1 MFFAFATILY
11 RSNRILLLKKIG
23 ILKERRR
30 ESQNRTLTV
39 IICHFLYVALDKHT
53 FEEKCFLKVE
63 IQRIRGNYIFYPI
76 NQVILHKL
84 SWFSFHFQSILYCCY
99 LLMHC
104 TVTHFKHHKTPI
116 NVLTERSAR
125 KRGREKKRMCVCVC
139 VCVRERERE

>member
-76 NQVILHKL
+76 NQVY
-84 SWFSFHFQSILYCCY
+84 FTSFLDSRFIFNLYY
-99 LLMHC
+99 
-104 TVTHFKHHKTPI
+104 TAATF
-116 NVLTERSAR
+116 
-125 KRGREKKRMCVCVC
+125 
-139 VCVRERERE
+139 